1 MDVLRRVFLGCIFV
15 CTCII
20 YEDCFSKFV
29 VYCLFV
35 IGWWYLRNLRKLSN
49 CEF

>member
-20 YEDCFSKFV
+20 YRTVFQNSLYIVCILYICNWLVVLTKFT
-29 VYCLFV
+29 
-35 IGWWYLRNLRKLSN
+35 KT
-49 CEF
+49 